1 MMRWK
6 FNFCLVDH
14 RGQDF
19 VSVLLSEKLVELSPI
34 QLSLLFGLAFWQIDI
49 WGKTK

>member
-14 RGQDF
+14 GGLDF
-19 VSVLLSEKLVELSPI
+19 VSVWLSEKLVELSPI